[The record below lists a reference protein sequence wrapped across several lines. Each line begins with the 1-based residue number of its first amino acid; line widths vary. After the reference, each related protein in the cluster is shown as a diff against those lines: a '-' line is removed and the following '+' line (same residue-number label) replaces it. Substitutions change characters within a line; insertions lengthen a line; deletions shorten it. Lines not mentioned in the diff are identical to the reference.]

1 MVETTM
7 EYRED
12 VIIKLKLSL
21 LELNEEIWSENSPKI
36 STSTGDEEIFIF

>member
-1 MVETTM
+1 MYVLISILLRSQMVETTM

-21 LELNEEIWSENSPKI
+21 LELNEEI
-36 STSTGDEEIFIF
+36 